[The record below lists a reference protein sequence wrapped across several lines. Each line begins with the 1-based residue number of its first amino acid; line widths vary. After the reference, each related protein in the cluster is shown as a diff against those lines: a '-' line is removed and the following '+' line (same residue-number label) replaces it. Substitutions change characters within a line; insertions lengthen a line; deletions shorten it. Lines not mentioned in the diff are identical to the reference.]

1 MFGSLGLPEMLL
13 ILGVLLLLFGGRRLP
28 ELARGLGAG
37 IRDFRS
43 ALRGDDDKPKVD
55 GNPKQ

>member
-55 GNPKQ
+55 GSPKQ

>member
-1 MFGSLGLPEMLL
+1 MFGTLGWPEILL

-28 ELARGLGAG
+28 ELARGLGSG

-43 ALRGDDDKPKVD
+43 ALRGDEEKPKVE
-55 GNPKQ
+55 GSPKQ